1 MHEIEIVQAE
11 FKDEDMEEEDDNFVS
26 GEKMAELKE
35 EYEGLVVTTAILKE
49 NN

>member
-1 MHEIEIVQAE
+1 MHEIEIVQGE
-11 FKDEDMEEEDDNFVS
+11 FKDEEMEEEDDFVIK
-26 GEKMAELKE
+26 EKMAELKE

>member
-1 MHEIEIVQAE
+1 MHEIEIVQGE
-11 FKDEDMEEEDDNFVS
+11 FKDEEMEEEDDFVS
-26 GEKMAELKE
+26 REKMAELKE

>member
-1 MHEIEIVQAE
+1 MHEIEIVQGE
-11 FKDEDMEEEDDNFVS
+11 FKDEEMEEDDDFVS

-35 EYEGLVVTTAILKE
+35 EYESLVVTTAILKE